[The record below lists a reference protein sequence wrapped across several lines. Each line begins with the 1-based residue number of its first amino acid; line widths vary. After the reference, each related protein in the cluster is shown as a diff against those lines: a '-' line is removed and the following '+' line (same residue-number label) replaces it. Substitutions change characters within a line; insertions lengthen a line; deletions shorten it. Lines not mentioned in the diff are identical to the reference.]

1 MEKLVPTFDKD
12 NLKILKAKITSLV
25 KKMTKDVKAE
35 GEKYGILVHVIVKI
49 ELDQKE
55 IKDGG
60 I

>member
-1 MEKLVPTFDKD
+1 MENLVPTFDKD

-25 KKMTKDVKAE
+25 KKMTKDVKSE
-35 GEKYGILVHVIVKI
+35 GEKYGIPVHVIVKI